1 MNRIVRHIRHRLIS
15 GAIVLIPA
23 GISLFV
29 LSLLYRL
36 TVGLVSSAVRPLF
49 KELPGPAVA
58 AISVFLLV
66 TFLYLLGGLAANVFG
81 RQILHAFERMIA
93 RVPIVDA
100 VYGTAKQIVELFS
113 AKPEAGRQTAVLV
126 PFPHQDTRAM
136 GFMTGEIT
144 LPSGERMA
152 TVFVPT
158 TPNPT
163 TGFLQMFPLADVYP
177 LEADSDEAFQFI
189 MSAGILRPPALRE
202 KDTP

>member
-1 MNRIVRHIRHRLIS
+1 
-15 GAIVLIPA
+15 
-23 GISLFV
+23 
-29 LSLLYRL
+29 
-36 TVGLVSSAVRPLF
+36 
-49 KELPGPAVA
+49 
-58 AISVFLLV
+58 
-66 TFLYLLGGLAANVFG
+66 
-81 RQILHAFERMIA
+81 
-93 RVPIVDA
+93 
-100 VYGTAKQIVELFS
+100 
-113 AKPEAGRQTAVLV
+113 
-126 PFPHQDTRAM
+126 M